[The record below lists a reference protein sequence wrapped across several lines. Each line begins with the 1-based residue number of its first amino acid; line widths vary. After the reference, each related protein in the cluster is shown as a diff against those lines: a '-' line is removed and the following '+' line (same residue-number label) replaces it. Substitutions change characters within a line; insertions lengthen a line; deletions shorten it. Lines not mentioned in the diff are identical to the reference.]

1 MLEHVTVKYAKIQD
15 RRHSCECCQHYPRK
29 KRTILK
35 EEIIAEVWRG
45 GRSKLQRFEAVCYRF
60 NVSRRDE
67 NAKIIPQSVPRYARR
82 VNNAV

>member
-60 NVSRRDE
+60 NVSLGGMKMQRSFLK
-67 NAKIIPQSVPRYARR
+67 ASR
-82 VNNAV
+82 VTRGA